1 MDESAFSKDL
11 LQYIAQFADDREA
24 LIILTSN
31 RILNTDYYFQI
42 VFGNRYPDLLKYF
55 ENPKLSSFSYKY
67 MAETSIKYFY
77 LRMLKEI
84 GYLREAYGYIYK
96 SGDLFKQ
103 SRLVIQNS
111 SKVRIND
118 LLLEGIKEN
127 SKELVDYAV
136 QKGANINSHAGRPLN
151 RAIEYGKLEMVK
163 YLVQRGADVHISND
177 FPLKYA
183 KSKGRKDIVNYLESL

>member
-1 MDESAFSKDL
+1 MEESLFSKDL

-31 RILNTDYYFQI
+31 KKLNTDYYFQI

-55 ENPKLSSFSYKY
+55 KNPNLSSFSSKYKD
-67 MAETSIKYFY
+67 TSIRYFY

-84 GYLREAYGYIYK
+84 GYLREKYGYIYK

-103 SRLVIQNS
+103 SRLVIQRS
-111 SKVRIND
+111 TGGMINE

-136 QKGANINSHAGRPLN
+136 QKGANINSNAGRPLN
-151 RAIEYGKLEMVK
+151 RAIEYAYLEMVK
-163 YLVQRGADVHISND
+163 HLVQHGADVHISND

-183 KSKGRKDIVNYLESL
+183 KTKVDEDIVNYLESL